1 MHTDNP
7 EFWEWVK
14 NKIKER
20 EEQQPLQIEIQ
31 LPIPA
36 ITPPNNNNSYDGI
49 YEDVDHEIKKD
60 IVLLIDWWE
69 HAWALDWQADK
80 KKYLENQWKI
90 INWNHINEQT
100 TI

>member
-1 MHTDNP
+1 MGIQGSG
-7 EFWEWVK
+7 WVYLSK
-14 NKIKER
+14 SGKIKT
-20 EEQQPLQIEIQ
+20 IV
-31 LPIPA
+31 
-36 ITPPNNNNSYDGI
+36 N
-49 YEDVDHEIKKD
+49 HEVKKD

-69 HAWALDWQADK
+69 HAWALDYQSDK